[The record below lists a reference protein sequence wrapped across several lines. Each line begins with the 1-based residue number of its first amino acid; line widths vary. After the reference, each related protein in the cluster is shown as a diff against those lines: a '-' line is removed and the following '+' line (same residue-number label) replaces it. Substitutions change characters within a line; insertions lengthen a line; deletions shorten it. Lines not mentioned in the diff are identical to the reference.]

1 MRKALIGDGAR
12 KSVTIHGLGG
22 IGKTQLAI
30 AYATRHR
37 NDYSA
42 IFWTNAKDEDSLKL
56 SFAKI
61 AKQIVRQHA
70 AASSMSNLDMSS
82 TDLDEIV
89 DAVKAWL
96 SLPHNTRWLM
106 ICDNYDNPKTP
117 GNLDPTALELRQFFP
132 ESYQG
137 CLIVTTRSSQVT
149 FGRRLQLGKL
159 ESLKD
164 GLAILSYAS
173 ERGRL
178 DHGRHGNLI
187 RGLSLTSA

>member
-1 MRKALIGDGAR
+1 MRKALSSDGAR
-12 KSVTIHGLGG
+12 RSVTIHGLGG

-42 IFWTNAKDEDSLKL
+42 IFWTNAKDEESLKL
-56 SFAKI
+56 SFVKI
-61 AKQIVRQHA
+61 AKQIARGHA
-70 AASSMSNLDMSS
+70 AASSMLDVDMSS
-82 TDLDEIV
+82 TNLDEIV

-117 GNLDPTALELRQFFP
+117 GNLDPTALDLRKFFP
-132 ESYQG
+132 QSYQG
-137 CLIVTTRSSQVT
+137 CLIVTTRSSQVS
-149 FGRRLQLGKL
+149 FDCRLRLGKL
-159 ESLKD
+159 ESLED

-173 ERGRL
+173 ERGKL
-178 DHGRHGNLI
+178 DHGRHMNPI
-187 RGLSLTSA
+187 PDFSLTST